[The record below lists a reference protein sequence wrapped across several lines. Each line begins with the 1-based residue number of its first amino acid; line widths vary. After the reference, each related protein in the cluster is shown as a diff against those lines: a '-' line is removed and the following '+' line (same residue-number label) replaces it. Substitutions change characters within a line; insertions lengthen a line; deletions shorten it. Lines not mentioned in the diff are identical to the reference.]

1 MKNKTCLITSLFT
14 TGILFLTGCTVSD
27 VEWHHNHRQYS
38 NDARYAWM
46 MVDIYRGKPVHID
59 GLYPVL
65 FDLPEKPD
73 EEKAFEWLKTAAD
86 IGDAKACFEIG
97 KMYALGTGT
106 TKDSEQAASYFDKC
120 YSFFRRDVLG
130 MTQEI
135 YPAEARPWASS
146 ICDFFLNN
154 DVDVQTY
161 GNALRWTITFLN
173 APLEYSEIQ
182 TVNKAECDNKAQA
195 LVDKYLDDVL
205 TINDIYDQNMLLEAF
220 AIYSDTAEAT
230 LNENRRI
237 AMEKAKEAE
246 LKAKQ
251 EKIASWNEARKEE
264 DDDRA
269 YKNSNKIILAGDIY
283 SGKAMSIAEE
293 DFRSEEGL
301 NHYGVEMLF
310 MENLSKL
317 EDLHFCLGYYLND
330 VYYGCVSDRKQTLTF
345 YTQGS
350 YQIEKRKENF
360 PEAYAFA
367 SVRYFDDVTLDDVVG
382 AVEKK
387 YPGLKRTDRKVPVKS
402 IIRGTVYLADYNL
415 PQIVLENDKM
425 KVIIQQ
431 LNAVSIPDV
440 KVKRLQADDPL
451 YRLALKDGETYQL
464 DANTAGNLYQA
475 TDDISLLLAAGTKVS
490 DPAGIA
496 FVESK
501 RSTADLAEQ
510 LKKYGCVKNLYGKS
524 NNAYFRE
531 YADKFAGAKLSPMFD
546 LAMTLENRMFLQEEK
561 FLSTCIKNVDKK
573 KSTIA
578 NAFDNAFEQFM
589 QIFGSNLTKG
599 GKNKFVLVIYD
610 KAMWEPV
617 KQYYNVYLQKQKQQ
631 EEEAKQKKLSL

>member
-1 MKNKTCLITSLFT
+1 
-14 TGILFLTGCTVSD
+14 
-27 VEWHHNHRQYS
+27 
-38 NDARYAWM
+38 
-46 MVDIYRGKPVHID
+46 
-59 GLYPVL
+59 
-65 FDLPEKPD
+65 
-73 EEKAFEWLKTAAD
+73 
-86 IGDAKACFEIG
+86 
-97 KMYALGTGT
+97 
-106 TKDSEQAASYFDKC
+106 
-120 YSFFRRDVLG
+120 
-130 MTQEI
+130 
-135 YPAEARPWASS
+135 
-146 ICDFFLNN
+146 
-154 DVDVQTY
+154 
-161 GNALRWTITFLN
+161 
-173 APLEYSEIQ
+173 
-182 TVNKAECDNKAQA
+182 
-195 LVDKYLDDVL
+195 
-205 TINDIYDQNMLLEAF
+205 
-220 AIYSDTAEAT
+220 
-230 LNENRRI
+230 
-237 AMEKAKEAE
+237 
-246 LKAKQ
+246 
-251 EKIASWNEARKEE
+251 
-264 DDDRA
+264 
-269 YKNSNKIILAGDIY
+269 
-283 SGKAMSIAEE
+283 MSIAEE
-293 DFRSEEGL
+293 DFRSEEGF
-301 NHYGVEMLF
+301 NHYGVETLF
-310 MENLSKL
+310 GENLSKL

-431 LNAVSIPDV
+431 LNTVSIPDI

-475 TDDISLLLAAGTKVS
+475 TDDISFLRAVGTKVS
-490 DPAGIA
+490 DPAAIA
-496 FVESK
+496 FVESQ
-501 RSTADLAEQ
+501 RSTVDLAEQ
-510 LKKYGCVKNLYGKS
+510 LKKYGYIKNLYGKS

-531 YADKFAGAKLSPMFD
+531 YADKFAGAELSPMFD
-546 LAMTLENRMFLQEEK
+546 LAMTLENRMFLQEAK

-573 KSTIA
+573 KSAIA
-578 NAFDNAFEQFM
+578 NAFDNAFEQ
-589 QIFGSNLTKG
+589 ILGSSLTKG
-599 GKNKFVLVIYD
+599 GKNKFVLVVYD